1 MMIENI
7 GDLRVLLQTARAGS
21 LTGAARALGVTPAA
35 ASAALKRMETQL
47 GVRLF
52 ERSTRTMRLTPQG
65 QILLNY
71 ASRAFDL
78 IAEGEA
84 QATSD
89 RAGLVGLIRV
99 AAPSDLT
106 RSTLL
111 PMLDEFLEAHTGVQL
126 ALSVGDRPLDVVRDE
141 VDLAIRYGHLVDS
154 RLVVRPLM
162 DTAPVVV
169 AAPAYLVRHP
179 APKTP
184 MDLIRHN
191 CLAYDRAGR
200 PHRTW
205 RFTRDGQ
212 SIEVHVSG
220 NRSVDDASLARQWA
234 VAGAGILLKT
244 PVEMRHEMRDGRLV
258 RLLADWQLDHYPLN
272 VILPSGRFIPVRV
285 RTLVNFLA
293 NRFRRISKELNGLL
307 A

>member
-111 PMLDEFLEAHTGVQL
+111 PMLDEFLEAHPGVQL
-126 ALSVGDRPLDVVRDE
+126 ALSVGDRPLDVGRDE

-154 RLVVRPLM
+154 RLVARPLM

-220 NRSVDDASLARQWA
+220 NRSVDDA
-234 VAGAGILLKT
+234 GILLKT

-293 NRFRRISKELNGLL
+293 NRFRRISKELNDLL